1 MNTINKRF
9 IFKRDKQREKQAIES
24 IKSLL
29 ASEDSKNMNEAEI
42 MALILETIAE
52 AHRAEPRQDNDEDS
66 QELREFSS
74 VVNHYAKQ
82 FREQGAIII
91 KNGGKDLNS
100 CIVTLN
106 KIRLLMKNEA
116 GDWMD
121 NRMSLFINGLTI
133 AEERREK

>member
-9 IFKRDKQREKQAIES
+9 IFKTDKQREKQAIES

-42 MALILETIAE
+42 MALILETIAG

-82 FREQGAIII
+82 FREQGSIII

-100 CIVTLN
+100 CIATLN
-106 KIRLLMKNEA
+106 KIRQLMTNEA
-116 GDWMD
+116 NDWAA
-121 NRMSLFINGLTI
+121 NRMTYFIDGLAI
-133 AEERREK
+133 AVERREK